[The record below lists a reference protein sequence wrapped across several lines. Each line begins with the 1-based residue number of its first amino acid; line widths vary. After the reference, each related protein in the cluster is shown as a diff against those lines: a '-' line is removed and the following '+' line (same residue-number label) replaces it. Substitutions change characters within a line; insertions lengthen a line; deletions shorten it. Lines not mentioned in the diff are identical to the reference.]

1 MNNSDN
7 AGRKYYGCSDRYSN
21 SHDSCNFFVWES
33 EIEHEKY
40 ITCECG
46 TLCKKVNINEKGL
59 LSVFKFVCI
68 NRYNKVNPGCE
79 IFLDG

>member
-7 AGRKYYGCSDRYSN
+7 AGRRYYGCRDRYTNSN
-21 SHDSCNFFVWES
+21 DSCNFFVWES

-46 TLCKKVNINEKGL
+46 TLCKKVNVSHDSL
-59 LSVFKFVCI
+59 LPVFKFVCI
-68 NRYNKVNPGCE
+68 NRYNKINPGCKA
-79 IFLDG
+79 FLDA